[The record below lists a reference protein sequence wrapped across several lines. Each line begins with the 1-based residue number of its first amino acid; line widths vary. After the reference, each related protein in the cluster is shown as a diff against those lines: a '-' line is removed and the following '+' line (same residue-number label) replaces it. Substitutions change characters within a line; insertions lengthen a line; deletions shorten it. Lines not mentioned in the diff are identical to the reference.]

1 MEIENQH
8 LTIETNT
15 MKHIIIIS
23 LTFSLLSC
31 ETNRSTF
38 DKETSDVINTFYSD
52 ALELRESYELLRVL
66 SKEIGP
72 RPSGSDGAKKA
83 VLWTKEIMEGYGFD
97 TVYLQDVMVP
107 HWERG
112 EVEEA
117 YFFDNGKKV
126 NLSVLGAGGTVST
139 PEGGVTGKVV
149 EVGSL
154 DEVDELGEEKIKGN
168 IVFYNKAFN
177 QRYINV
183 GTSYGE
189 TGFQRRSGAVKAAEY
204 GAVASVFRSLSSS
217 TYDDFPH
224 TGGMS
229 YKEGLDSIPHG
240 GLGVLSSEKL
250 SRALKNNP
258 DLNLTVKLSGTW
270 YPDAPSHN
278 VIGLIRG
285 QKNPEKIITV
295 GGHLDSW
302 DIGEGAHDDGA
313 GCVHSIGALR
323 LFQKQNIK
331 PNNTIRAVMFMNEEF
346 GLRGGLKYAEI
357 AVNEGEQHIAAIES
371 DASGYVPRGF
381 GFSGSE
387 KQYNKIQDWLKYFDK
402 NTISYFS
409 KGGGG
414 ADIGPLHRQT
424 GTPMFGLSIDGQKY
438 FEMHHTA
445 KDVFELV
452 HARELELGTASMASL
467 VYLIDK
473 YGL

>member
-1 MEIENQH
+1 
-8 LTIETNT
+8 
-15 MKHIIIIS
+15 MKNFIII
-23 LTFSLLSC
+23 LLSFC
-31 ETNRSTF
+31 LISCKNESVPF
-38 DKETSDVINTFYSD
+38 DQETSDVITTFYGD
-52 ALELRESYELLRVL
+52 ALEFKESYELLRGL
-66 SKEIGP
+66 SKDVGQ
-72 RPSGSDGAKKA
+72 RLSGSEGAKKA
-83 VLWTKEIMEGYGFD
+83 VLWSKEVMEGYGFD
-97 TVYLQDVMVP
+97 TVYLQEVMVP

-112 EVEEA
+112 ELEEA
-117 YFFDNGKKV
+117 YFYNGKNKI
-126 NLSVLGAGGTVST
+126 NLSILGAGGTVST
-139 PEGGVTGKVV
+139 PKEGITAEVV
-149 EVGSL
+149 EVSSL
-154 DEVDELGEEKIKGN
+154 DEVDELGRENVEGK

-177 QRYINV
+177 QRYINQ
-183 GTSYGE
+183 GASYGQ
-189 TGFQRRSGAVKAAEY
+189 TGFQRRSGAVKAAEH
-204 GAVASVFRSLSSS
+204 GALASVFRSLSSS
-217 TYDDFPH
+217 TYEDFPH

-229 YKEGLDSIPHG
+229 YREGLDSIPHG

-250 SRALKNNP
+250 SQALKENP
-258 DLNLTVKLSGTW
+258 RLTLTVKLSGKW
-270 YPDAPSHN
+270 FPDALSHN
-278 VIGLIRG
+278 VVGEIRG
-285 QKNPEKIITV
+285 SKSPEKIITV

-302 DIGEGAHDDGA
+302 DVGEGAHDDGA

-331 PNNTIRAVMFMNEEF
+331 PNNTIRAVMFMNEEN
-346 GLRGGLKYAEI
+346 GLRGGQKYADV
-357 AVNEGEQHIAAIES
+357 AVMDNEQHIAAIES

-381 GFSGSE
+381 GFSGSDE
-387 KQYNKIQDWLKYFDK
+387 QHKKIQDWLKYFDK

-452 HARELELGTASMASL
+452 NARELELGTASMASL

>member
-1 MEIENQH
+1 
-8 LTIETNT
+8 
-15 MKHIIIIS
+15 MKNFIIS
-23 LTFSLLSC
+23 LLSFC
-31 ETNRSTF
+31 LISCKNESVPF
-38 DKETSDVINTFYSD
+38 DQETSDVINTFYSD
-52 ALELRESYELLRVL
+52 ALEKRESYELLRVL
-66 SKEIGP
+66 SKDIGA
-72 RPSGSDGAKKA
+72 RPSGSEGAKKA
-83 VLWTKEIMEGYGFD
+83 VLWSKKVMEDYGFD
-97 TVYLQDVMVP
+97 TVYLQEVMVP

-112 EVEEA
+112 ELEEA
-117 YFFDNGKKV
+117 YFYNGKNKV
-126 NLSVLGAGGTVST
+126 NLSILGAGGTVST
-139 PEGGVTGKVV
+139 PIEGITAEVV
-149 EVGSL
+149 EVASL
-154 DEVDELGEEKIKGN
+154 DEVDELGRENIEGK

-189 TGFQRRSGAVKAAEY
+189 TGFQRRTGAVKAAEH
-204 GAVASVFRSLSSS
+204 GALASVFRSLSSS
-217 TYDDFPH
+217 TYEDFPH

-250 SRALKNNP
+250 SQALKENP
-258 DLNLTVKLSGTW
+258 KLKLHIKLSGTW
-270 YPDAPSHN
+270 YPDALSHN
-278 VIGLIRG
+278 VVGLLRG
-285 QKNPEKIITV
+285 EKNPEKIITV

-357 AVNEGEQHIAAIES
+357 AVKENEQHIAAIES

-381 GFSGSE
+381 GFSGSDE
-387 KQYNKIQDWLKYFDK
+387 QLEKIQDWLKYFDK

-452 HARELELGTASMASL
+452 HARELELGTASLASL
-467 VYLIDK
+467 IYLIDK

>member
-1 MEIENQH
+1 
-8 LTIETNT
+8 
-15 MKHIIIIS
+15 MKNFIII
-23 LTFSLLSC
+23 LLSFC
-31 ETNRSTF
+31 LISCKNESVPF
-38 DKETSDVINTFYSD
+38 DQETSDVITTFYGD
-52 ALELRESYELLRVL
+52 ALEFKESYELLRGL
-66 SKEIGP
+66 SKDVGQ
-72 RPSGSDGAKKA
+72 RLSGSEGAKKA
-83 VLWTKEIMEGYGFD
+83 VLWSKEVMENYGFD
-97 TVYLQDVMVP
+97 TVYLQEVMVP

-112 EVEEA
+112 ELEEA
-117 YFFDNGKKV
+117 YFYNGKNKI
-126 NLSVLGAGGTVST
+126 NLSILGAGGTVST
-139 PEGGVTGKVV
+139 PKEGITAEVV
-149 EVGSL
+149 EVSSL
-154 DEVDELGEEKIKGN
+154 DEVDELGRENVEGK

-177 QRYINV
+177 QRYINQ
-183 GTSYGE
+183 GASYGQ
-189 TGFQRRSGAVKAAEY
+189 TGFQRRSGAVKAAEH
-204 GAVASVFRSLSSS
+204 GALASVFRSLSSS
-217 TYDDFPH
+217 TYEDFPH

-229 YKEGLDSIPHG
+229 YREGLDSIPHG

-250 SRALKNNP
+250 SQALKENP
-258 DLNLTVKLSGTW
+258 KLTLTVKLSGKW
-270 YPDAPSHN
+270 FPDALSHN
-278 VIGLIRG
+278 VVGELRG
-285 QKNPEKIITV
+285 SKSPEKIITV

-302 DIGEGAHDDGA
+302 DVGEGAHDDGA

-331 PNNTIRAVMFMNEEF
+331 PNNTIRAVMFMNEEN
-346 GLRGGLKYAEI
+346 GLRGGQKYADV
-357 AVNEGEQHIAAIES
+357 AVMDNEQHIAAIES

-381 GFSGSE
+381 GFSGSDE
-387 KQYNKIQDWLKYFDK
+387 QHKKIQDWLKYFDK

-452 HARELELGTASMASL
+452 NARELELGTASMASL

>member
-1 MEIENQH
+1 
-8 LTIETNT
+8 
-15 MKHIIIIS
+15 MKYILLS
-23 LTFSLLSC
+23 VFVFSLLSC
-31 ETNRSTF
+31 KENKIPF
-38 DKETSDVINTFYSD
+38 DQETSDVITNFYGD
-52 ALELRESYELLRVL
+52 ALEFKESYELLRGL
-66 SKEIGP
+66 SKDVGQ
-72 RPSGSDGAKKA
+72 RLSGSEGAKKA
-83 VLWTKEIMEGYGFD
+83 VIWSKEAMENYGFD
-97 TVYLQDVMVP
+97 TVYLQEVMVP

-117 YFFDNGKKV
+117 YFYNGREKV
-126 NLSVLGAGGTVST
+126 NLSILGAGGTVST
-139 PEGGVTGKVV
+139 PKEGITAEVV
-149 EVGSL
+149 EVASL
-154 DEVDELGEEKIKGN
+154 DEVDELGREKIEGK

-177 QRYINV
+177 QRYINQ
-183 GTSYGE
+183 GASYGQ
-189 TGFQRRSGAVKAAEY
+189 TGFQRRSGAVKAAEH

-217 TYDDFPH
+217 TYEDFPH

-250 SRALKNNP
+250 SKALKVNSK
-258 DLNLTVKLSGTW
+258 LKLTVKLSGTW
-270 YPDAPSHN
+270 FPDALSHN
-278 VIGLIRG
+278 VVGELRG
-285 QKNPEKIITV
+285 SKNPEKIITV

-302 DIGEGAHDDGA
+302 DVGEGAHDDGA

-331 PNNTIRAVMFMNEEF
+331 PNNTIRAVMFMNEEN
-346 GLRGGLKYAEI
+346 GLKGGQKYADV
-357 AVNEGEQHIAAIES
+357 AVVDNEKHIAAIES

-381 GFSGSE
+381 GFSGSDE
-387 KQYNKIQDWLKYFDK
+387 QHEKIQDWLKYFDK

-414 ADIGPLHRQT
+414 ADIGPLHRKT

-452 HARELELGTASMASL
+452 NARELELGTASIASL

>member
-1 MEIENQH
+1 
-8 LTIETNT
+8 
-15 MKHIIIIS
+15 MKNFIII
-23 LTFSLLSC
+23 LLSIC
-31 ETNRSTF
+31 LISCKNESVPF
-38 DKETSDVINTFYSD
+38 DQETSDIINTFYSD
-52 ALELRESYELLRVL
+52 ALEKRESYELLRVL
-66 SKEIGP
+66 SKDIGA
-72 RPSGSDGAKKA
+72 RPSGSEGAKKA
-83 VLWTKEIMEGYGFD
+83 VLWSKKVMEDYGFD
-97 TVYLQDVMVP
+97 TVYLQEVMVP

-112 EVEEA
+112 ELEEA
-117 YFFDNGKKV
+117 YFYNGKDKI
-126 NLSVLGAGGTVST
+126 NLSILGAGGTVST
-139 PEGGVTGKVV
+139 PTEGITAEVV
-149 EVGSL
+149 EVASL
-154 DEVDELGEEKIKGN
+154 DEVDELGRENIEGK

-189 TGFQRRSGAVKAAEY
+189 TGFQRRTGAVKAAEH
-204 GAVASVFRSLSSS
+204 GALASVFRSLSSS
-217 TYDDFPH
+217 TYEDFPH

-250 SRALKNNP
+250 SQALKENP
-258 DLNLTVKLSGTW
+258 RLNLTVKLSGKW
-270 YPDAPSHN
+270 FPDALSHN
-278 VIGLIRG
+278 VVGELRG
-285 QKNPEKIITV
+285 SKSPEKIITV

-302 DIGEGAHDDGA
+302 DVGEGAHDDGA

-331 PNNTIRAVMFMNEEF
+331 PNNTIRAVMFMNEEN
-346 GLRGGLKYAEI
+346 GLRGGQKYADV
-357 AVNEGEQHIAAIES
+357 AVMDNEQHIAAIES

-381 GFSGSE
+381 GFSGSDE
-387 KQYNKIQDWLKYFDK
+387 QHKKIQDWLKYFDK

-452 HARELELGTASMASL
+452 HARELELGTASLASL
-467 VYLIDK
+467 IYLIDK

>member
-1 MEIENQH
+1 
-8 LTIETNT
+8 
-15 MKHIIIIS
+15 MKNFIII
-23 LTFSLLSC
+23 LLSFC
-31 ETNRSTF
+31 LFSCKNEPVPF
-38 DKETSDVINTFYSD
+38 DQETSDVITTFYGD
-52 ALELRESYELLRVL
+52 ALEFKESYELLRGL
-66 SKEIGP
+66 SKEVGQ
-72 RPSGSDGAKKA
+72 RLSGSQGAKKA
-83 VLWTKEIMEGYGFD
+83 VIWSKEVMESYGFD
-97 TVYLQDVMVP
+97 TVYLQEVMVP

-112 EVEEA
+112 ELEEA
-117 YFFDNGKKV
+117 YFYNGNERV
-126 NLSVLGAGGTVST
+126 DLSILGAGGTVST
-139 PEGGVTGKVV
+139 PKEGITAEIV
-149 EVGSL
+149 EVSSL
-154 DEVDELGEEKIKGN
+154 DEVDELGRENIEGK

-177 QRYINV
+177 QRYINQ
-183 GTSYGE
+183 GASYGQ

-217 TYDDFPH
+217 TYEDFPH

-250 SRALKNNP
+250 SEALKENSK
-258 DLNLTVKLSGTW
+258 LKLTVKLSGTW
-270 YPDAPSHN
+270 FPDALSHN
-278 VIGLIRG
+278 VVGELRG
-285 QKNPEKIITV
+285 SKNPEKIITV

-302 DIGEGAHDDGA
+302 DVGEGAHDDGA

-331 PNNTIRAVMFMNEEF
+331 PNNTIRAVMFMNEEN
-346 GLRGGLKYAEI
+346 GLRGGQKYADV
-357 AVNEGEQHIAAIES
+357 AVMDNEKHIAAIES

-381 GFSGSE
+381 GFSGSDE
-387 KQYNKIQDWLKYFDK
+387 QHEKIQDWLKYFDK

-414 ADIGPLHRQT
+414 ADIGPLHRKT

-452 HARELELGTASMASL
+452 NARELELGTASMASL

>member
-1 MEIENQH
+1 
-8 LTIETNT
+8 
-15 MKHIIIIS
+15 MKNFIII
-23 LTFSLLSC
+23 LLSFC
-31 ETNRSTF
+31 LISCKNETVPF
-38 DKETSDVINTFYSD
+38 DQETSDVITTFYGD
-52 ALELRESYELLRVL
+52 ALEFKESYELLRGL
-66 SKEIGP
+66 SKDVGQ
-72 RPSGSDGAKKA
+72 RLSGSEGAKKA
-83 VLWTKEIMEGYGFD
+83 VLWSKEVMENYGFD
-97 TVYLQDVMVP
+97 TVYLQEVMVP

-112 EVEEA
+112 ELEEA
-117 YFFDNGKKV
+117 YFYNGKNKI
-126 NLSVLGAGGTVST
+126 NLSILGAGGTVST
-139 PEGGVTGKVV
+139 PTEGITAEVV
-149 EVGSL
+149 EVSSL
-154 DEVDELGEEKIKGN
+154 DEVDELGRENVEGK

-189 TGFQRRSGAVKAAEY
+189 TGFQRRTGAVKAAEH
-204 GAVASVFRSLSSS
+204 GALASVFRSLSSS
-217 TYDDFPH
+217 TYEDFPH

-250 SRALKNNP
+250 SQALKENP
-258 DLNLTVKLSGTW
+258 RLNLTVKLSGKW
-270 YPDAPSHN
+270 FPDALSHN
-278 VIGLIRG
+278 VVGELRG
-285 QKNPEKIITV
+285 SKSPEKIITV

-302 DIGEGAHDDGA
+302 DVGEGAHDDGA

-331 PNNTIRAVMFMNEEF
+331 PNNTIRAVMFMNEEN
-346 GLRGGLKYAEI
+346 GLRGGQKYADV
-357 AVNEGEQHIAAIES
+357 AVMDNEQHIAAIES

-381 GFSGSE
+381 GFSGSDE
-387 KQYNKIQDWLKYFDK
+387 QHKKIQDWLKYFDK

-452 HARELELGTASMASL
+452 NARELELGTASMASL